1 MSGDVW
7 EQPGRVRHFPT
18 RYGRNIIGFDEWSV
32 MARGSAGVDVAQ
44 SQSTP
49 MAGIT
54 ADPRADPLQRSLL
67 CTLGPSSL
75 SRSVIEALARA
86 GATTFR
92 LNMSHTDLESLES
105 TIETV
110 QECTDVPICIDTEG
124 AQIRTG
130 SMREG
135 TSLSP
140 GGEVRLVAE
149 PIRGDAGTIPL
160 TPSFA
165 VGQLLPGARM
175 SIDFDAALLR
185 VDRVRADSAV
195 ATVLSGGEVGSRKA
209 VTALPTP
216 TLPALSEKDL
226 GAIRI
231 GRARGI
237 QEYAL
242 SFCEDPEA
250 ILRLRGLAGPRS
262 IVVAKI
268 ESRRGTARLEP
279 IARSADRLLID
290 RGDLSR
296 EVRLEAIPL
305 LQKAIIRKANA
316 LRVPVYVATNL
327 LESMVGRRVPTR
339 AEVNDVINTLLDGA
353 DGLVLAAET
362 AVGKYPIE
370 AAEMIASLMR
380 EYTGSIG
387 EYRVGDL
394 LGRHPLEPGAPSAA

>member
-1 MSGDVW
+1 MTG
-7 EQPGRVRHFPT
+7 
-18 RYGRNIIGFDEWSV
+18 I
-32 MARGSAGVDVAQ
+32 SAEH
-44 SQSTP
+44 
-49 MAGIT
+49 
-54 ADPRADPLQRSLL
+54 RADPLQRSLL

-75 SRSVIEALARA
+75 SRSVIAQLAKA

-105 TIETV
+105 TIELV
-110 QECTDVPICIDTEG
+110 QECTEVPICIDTEG

-130 SMREG
+130 TMREG
-135 TSLSP
+135 TSLTL
-140 GGEVRLVAE
+140 GEEVRLVSE

-160 TPSFA
+160 TPAFA
-165 VGQLLPGARM
+165 VGQLVPGARM
-175 SIDFDAALLR
+175 SIDFDSALLR
-185 VDRVRADSAV
+185 VDRVHGDTAV
-195 ATVLSGGEVGSRKA
+195 ATVLSGGDVASRKA
-209 VTALPTP
+209 VTALPSP

-226 GAIRI
+226 GAIQI
-231 GRARGI
+231 GRSRGI

-268 ESRRGTARLEP
+268 ESRRGTSRLEP

-305 LQKAIIRKANA
+305 LQKAIIRKANS

-362 AVGKYPIE
+362 AVGKFPVQ
-370 AAEMIASLMR
+370 AAEMIASLIQ
-380 EYTGSIG
+380 EYSGSIG

-394 LGRHPLEPGAPSAA
+394 LGRHPLASDDPAES